1 MLHLDPSFV
10 HLLNRFRLTP
20 ERLRQRRKSGPG
32 GHLSKGLGQSLDF
45 SEYRPYQPGD
55 DLRALDWKVYGRT
68 DRLYTKLYVP
78 EQEETICFL
87 LDVSGSMA
95 EKWSFC
101 QQVVLGLAT
110 VAFAQ
115 GDRVALRHLPRV
127 GYPPSPGLPPV
138 RGRSQLAHLARLL
151 ESTTPAGITDLE
163 LALDEMARRIKT
175 RTHLI
180 VISDFLQPGAGLR
193 GLSQLR
199 YRQHRLSLLQTLAP
213 DELDPERTLSP
224 GEWELFDPE
233 PTGLDESDRV
243 RLDLGRSAFKTYRSA
258 LTRHNAQLSSFAK
271 KYQATYVL
279 SDTSESLI
287 TYFSES
293 LRRGGVLV

>member
-1 MLHLDPSFV
+1 M
-10 HLLNRFRLTP
+10 HLLNRFRFTP
-20 ERLRQRRKSGPG
+20 ERLRQRRRSGPG

-87 LDVSGSMA
+87 LDLSASMTQ
-95 EKWSFC
+95 KWSFC

-110 VAFAQ
+110 VAFSQ
-115 GDRVALRHLPRV
+115 GDWVALRHLPRV
-127 GYPPSPGLPPV
+127 GFPPSPGLAPV

-151 ESTTPAGITDLE
+151 ETSKPVGVTNLE
-163 LALDEMARRIKT
+163 VAFEEMAQRIKT

-180 VISDFLQPGAGLR
+180 VVSDFLQPGAGIR

-199 YRQHRLSLLQTLAP
+199 YRQHRLSLLQVLSP
-213 DELDPERTLSP
+213 DEIDPEKALSP

-233 PTGLDESDRV
+233 PDQLEESHRV
-243 RLDLGRSAFKTYRSA
+243 RLDLGRSAFTTYRKA
-258 LTRHNAQLSSFAK
+258 LATHNAQIASFAK
-271 KYQATYVL
+271 KYQAAYVL
-279 SDTSESLI
+279 SDSSESLS

-293 LRRGGVLV
+293 LRRGGVLT